1 MLYIKAANYADIE
14 KEWLFVK
21 EMPTDENGL
30 TNEWSGCSRKT
41 FEKEAL
47 PQMIAYSEGR
57 NLPEGFVPETF
68 LFLTVQNP
76 PLFM

>member
-57 NLPEGFVPETF
+57 NPYASLLNNISVRNVFKSVRPS
-68 LFLTVQNP
+68 
-76 PLFM
+76 